1 MESRRQRMQLRKR
14 RRRIR
19 SSVRAAFCLLMLALT
34 VAILNGFTSLALK
47 LLPEQAG
54 PKTYSENFFFNL
66 LNFNQNVPDTAA
78 SGQSAPV
85 VCLDA
90 GHGGKDA
97 GSNLGDRLEKDDA
110 LKLTLAVASY
120 LQEQNVSVILTRSD
134 DTFLE
139 LSERCEIANNGNA
152 DYFVAIHR
160 NTGDGTGVENW
171 VSSSPDQETIA
182 LAKNILDNLN
192 ETGIQKNRGVKQ
204 GTQKSASK
212 DYYVNQNTSMP
223 SCLLELG
230 FINNA
235 TDNQL
240 FDDHQ
245 TDYAKA
251 IGEGILATYRTYHP
265 EALESASGSGAGSL
279 APDGNASGNNAGA
292 SNGSGEPNG
301 GASGST
307 DGSAGHTLNNPQID
321 PASLDN
327 TTQDWGPGVH
337 MDDANRP
344 LSALSYQEKYGS
356 YNANFIN
363 PDTGGQKLIYLTLDE
378 GYEYGCT
385 ASILDT
391 LKAKQ
396 VPAVFFVTG
405 SYVKDQPDLVKR
417 MIAEGHGVGNHSATH
432 PANGLPSQTIEQ
444 QQSEISQVH
453 DYVKENFGYEMHL
466 FRYPAGKFSDQ
477 SLAVINNCNYKSVFW
492 SFAYLDY
499 DVNNQPDQT
508 ESLNKL
514 IERLHPG
521 AIYLLHAE
529 SSTNTAILGDFIDQA
544 RAAGYEFALFD

>member
-1 MESRRQRMQLRKR
+1 MESRRQKMQLRKR

-19 SSVRAAFCLLMLALT
+19 SSIRAAFCLLMLALT

-47 LLPEQAG
+47 LLPEQPG
-54 PKTYSENFFFNL
+54 QKDYSTNIFSNL
-66 LNFNQNVPDTAA
+66 LNPNQGSRNPETT
-78 SGQSAPV
+78 GQSGPV

-97 GSNLGDRLEKDDA
+97 GSNQGDRLEKDDS
-110 LKLTLAVASY
+110 LKLVLAVASY
-120 LQEQNVSVILTRSD
+120 LKEQNIPVILTRSD

-139 LSERCEIANNGNA
+139 LSQRCEIANSGNA

-171 VSSSPDQETIA
+171 ISSSPNQETID
-182 LAKNILDNLN
+182 LAKNILDRLN
-192 ETGIQKNRGVKQ
+192 EAGIQKNRGVKQ

-245 TDYAKA
+245 ADYAKA
-251 IGEGILATYRTYHP
+251 IGEAILETYRTYHP
-265 EALESASGSGAGSL
+265 EASSGNPDDSS
-279 APDGNASGNNAGA
+279 PDGSTDPNGGSSDGSADPDGSYDG
-292 SNGSGEPNG
+292 STDPNGSG
-301 GASGST
+301 GS
-307 DGSAGHTLNNPQID
+307 SHTLNNTQID
-321 PASLDN
+321 LTSLDN

-344 LSALSYQEKYGS
+344 LSALSFQEKYGS

-385 ASILDT
+385 ASLLDT

-405 SYVKDQPDLVKR
+405 AYVKDQPDLVKR
-417 MIAEGHGVGNHSATH
+417 MIAEGHGVGNHSASH

-444 QQSEISQVH
+444 QQSEVSQVH
-453 DYVKENFGYEMHL
+453 EYVKENFGYEMHL

-508 ESLNKL
+508 EALNKL

-529 SSTNTAILGDFIDQA
+529 STTNTAILGDFIDQA
-544 RAAGYEFALFD
+544 RAAGYEFALYD